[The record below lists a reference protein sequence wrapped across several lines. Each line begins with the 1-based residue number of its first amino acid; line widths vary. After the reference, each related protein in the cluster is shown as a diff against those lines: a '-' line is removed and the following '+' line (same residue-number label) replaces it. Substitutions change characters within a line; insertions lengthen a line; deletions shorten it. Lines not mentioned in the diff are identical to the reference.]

1 MSMDV
6 RFHPEHTWARL
17 EDDGTA
23 TVGISGFAQEQL
35 GDVVYVQLPKVG
47 RQVRQGEAV
56 AVVESVKS
64 ASDVHMPLSGEVL
77 ACNDTLRDAPE
88 TVNAEPLGAGWFLR
102 LKPAAPAE
110 FDGLMDASAYARHVA
125 GAG

>member
-1 MSMDV
+1 MTTDP

-17 EDDGTA
+17 EADGTA

-35 GDVVYVQLPKVG
+35 GDVVYVQLPQVG
-47 RQVRQGEAV
+47 RQFRQGEVA

-64 ASDVHMPLSGEVL
+64 ASDVHLPLSGEVL
-77 ACNDTLRDAPE
+77 ACNEVLMDAPE
-88 TVNAEPLGAGWFLR
+88 TVNTDPLGAGWFLR
-102 LKPAAPAE
+102 LRPTAPVE
-110 FDGLMDASAYARHVA
+110 FDSLMDATAYDAQVS